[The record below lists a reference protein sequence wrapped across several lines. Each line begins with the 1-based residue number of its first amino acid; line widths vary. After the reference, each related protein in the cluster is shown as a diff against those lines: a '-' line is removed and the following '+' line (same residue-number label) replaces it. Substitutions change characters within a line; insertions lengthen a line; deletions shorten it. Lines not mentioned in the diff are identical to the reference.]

1 MISGW
6 ATKEETMGCFDDAK
20 QLVGYARDR
29 LPNIQSAYE
38 ASLSDK
44 ESKPQL
50 LIEIKN
56 FMENLRSA
64 LDFTAHGLFDNYGSS
79 TSKSPRIYF
88 PYAALNQ
95 SETEFRCSKRIKAC
109 IPGLSANRPD
119 IAEKIISFQHFSDE
133 RNQWLPVFM
142 QLNNENKHQ
151 QLTPQVRRETKELR
165 ISSGGASISM
175 GSGASISIGRG
186 ASIRLGR
193 MTIPGGQTFN
203 AERPPG
209 TFGPG
214 KKEVITWVSFH
225 FSTTDTP
232 VLPLLNQALEG
243 VDRIVSELSAM

>member
-1 MISGW
+1 
-6 ATKEETMGCFDDAK
+6 MGYFDDARR
-20 QLVGYARDR
+20 LVEYSRDR
-29 LPNIQSAYE
+29 FPEIQSAYE
-38 ASLSDK
+38 TSLSDQ
-44 ESKPQL
+44 EIKPQL

-56 FMENLRSA
+56 LMENLRSA
-64 LDFTAHGLFDNYGSS
+64 MDFTAHGLFEKYGSS

-88 PYAALNQ
+88 PYASLSQ
-95 SETEFRCSKRIKAC
+95 SEAEFRRSKRIDAC
-109 IPGLSANRPD
+109 IPGLSVNRPD
-119 IAEKIISFQHFSDE
+119 IVEKIISFQHFSDK

-151 QLTPQVRRETKELR
+151 QLTPQIRKETKELR

-186 ASIRLGR
+186 ASIRIGG

-203 AERPPG
+203 AERPPV
-209 TFGPG
+209 TIGPG
-214 KKEVITWVSFH
+214 KKEVVTWVSFH

-243 VDRIVSELSAM
+243 VDRIVSELSAI